1 MPLDRAEATRLLN
14 AMLDKA
20 TYTAPSTGSGL
31 MLRLTTAN
39 GDATSPGTEV
49 ANAGGS
55 AYAPQNIKTSLPT
68 AANGTA
74 ANNAA
79 STFTN
84 MPSVTSV
91 GVEVWDTAATPRRQC
106 YAALGASKATS
117 TGDSLTFAAS
127 ALTFTLT

>member
-1 MPLDRAEATRLLN
+1 MPLDQAEATRLLN
-14 AMLDKA
+14 AMLDEA

-31 MLRLTTAN
+31 MLRLLSAMGT
-39 GDATSPGTEV
+39 ATSAGTEL

-55 AYAPQNIKTSLPT
+55 AYAPQNIKTALPV
-68 AANGTA
+68 AANGTV

-79 STFTN
+79 ITYTN
-84 MPSVTSV
+84 MPAVTTV

-106 YAALGASKATS
+106 YAALAASKTTS
-117 TGDSLTFAAS
+117 TGDSLTFATS